1 MDEAEGIVTF
11 VHNESDKACPK
22 IGDHTVCPVPMDQCP
37 CSGRRLRINYVRLQE
52 REAKRWAMELHDGLI
67 PHIAS
72 VKMEVEYCAELLTNS
87 NCKVRAQVDLIKDK
101 LDVLY
106 SEVRSLCSNLRP
118 ASQIDF
124 DLLIMMRSYIERFCR
139 ENQLDYELNL
149 PNQIESQFD
158 PILEGVMFRFL
169 QECLH
174 NVKKHSRASKVSV
187 TLRTDDPMKCVLLVE
202 DNGRGFDT
210 KAINSSELL
219 ASGRIG
225 LLNMQERAHILGGH
239 LTIKSQPGQT
249 IVELDLP
256 WLGQYGSDLGCR

>member
-1 MDEAEGIVTF
+1 
-11 VHNESDKACPK
+11 
-22 IGDHTVCPVPMDQCP
+22 
-37 CSGRRLRINYVRLQE
+37 
-52 REAKRWAMELHDGLI
+52 
-67 PHIAS
+67 
-72 VKMEVEYCAELLTNS
+72 
-87 NCKVRAQVDLIKDK
+87 
-101 LDVLY
+101 
-106 SEVRSLCSNLRP
+106 
-118 ASQIDF
+118 
-124 DLLIMMRSYIERFCR
+124 MMRSYIERFCR

-174 NVKKHSRASKVSV
+174 NVKKHSRAGKVSV
-187 TLRTDDPMKCVLLVE
+187 TLRTDDPVKCVLLVE

>member
-124 DLLIMMRSYIERFCR
+124 DLLIMMRSYIERF
-139 ENQLDYELNL
+139 
-149 PNQIESQFD
+149 
-158 PILEGVMFRFL
+158 G
-169 QECLH
+169 
-174 NVKKHSRASKVSV
+174 
-187 TLRTDDPMKCVLLVE
+187 
-202 DNGRGFDT
+202 
-210 KAINSSELL
+210 
-219 ASGRIG
+219 
-225 LLNMQERAHILGGH
+225 
-239 LTIKSQPGQT
+239 
-249 IVELDLP
+249 
-256 WLGQYGSDLGCR
+256 